1 MEGGTKFMKAE
12 DIKKI
17 AVVGAGD
24 MGHGIAEIAAMAGL
38 KVNLY
43 DIKQEFVDRG
53 KSKMKESLEKQVS
66 KQKMTADDMNK
77 AMNNIQG
84 FIVLKDAVKDVDYT
98 IEAAPE
104 ILDLKVKIFK
114 EIDQYAPKHAI
125 LASNTSNMSITK
137 MGASTKRPDKV
148 VGVHFFNPPVMML
161 LVEVIRGEKTSD
173 ETMAVSHD
181 LVLKL
186 KNFRGVMVPVRVERD
201 TPGFIYNRLGAP
213 VVLYLSQLFERGL
226 VNPEAIDAKIRS
238 IGAPMGPYEILDY
251 TGLDVNLH
259 GMEYFSETLSP
270 EFKVPS
276 WLKKMNEAGTLGKKT
291 GKGIFAW
298 PEGARPAIDM
308 SKADP
313 NFDPMDIICIQVNEG
328 TKLLEAGV
336 TKSVAEIDKAVVNG
350 GGSIIGPFTLAKGMG
365 WAKVAERC
373 EAISKKLGIKWFT
386 PTETLKKGNIQM

>member
-1 MEGGTKFMKAE
+1 MKAE

-38 KVNLY
+38 KVSLY
-43 DIKQEFVDRG
+43 DIKQEFVDKG
-53 KSKMKESLEKQVS
+53 KSKIKESLEKQVS
-66 KQKMTADDMNK
+66 KQKLTAEDMNK
-77 AMNNIQG
+77 AMGNIQG
-84 FIVLKDAVKDVDYT
+84 FIVLKDAVKDADYT

-114 EIDQYAPKHAI
+114 EIDQHAPKHAI

-161 LVEVIRGEKTSD
+161 LVEVIRGQKTSD
-173 ETMAVSHD
+173 ETMSVSHD
-181 LVLKL
+181 LVLKF
-186 KNFRGVMVPVRVERD
+186 KNFRGVMVPVRVEKD

-213 VVLYLSQLFERGL
+213 VGLYISVLYDRGL
-226 VNPEAIDAKIRS
+226 VNPEAVDAKIRS
-238 IGAPMGPYEILDY
+238 IGAPMGPYEIMDY

-270 EFKVPS
+270 EFKVPN

-291 GKGIFAW
+291 GKGIFTW
-298 PEGARPAIDM
+298 PGGARPTIDM

-350 GGSIIGPFTLAKGMG
+350 GGSIIGPFTLGKGMG

-373 EAISKKLGIKWFT
+373 EAISKKLGIKWFM
-386 PTETLKKGNIQM
+386 PTQTLKKGNIQI

>member
-1 MEGGTKFMKAE
+1 MKVE
-12 DIKKI
+12 DIKTI

-24 MGHGIAEIAAMAGL
+24 MGHGIAELAAMAGF

-43 DIKQEFVDRG
+43 DIKQEFVDKG
-53 KSKMKESLEKQVS
+53 KNRIKESLEKQVS
-66 KQKMTADDMNK
+66 KQKMAADDMNK
-77 AMNNIQG
+77 AMNHIYG
-84 FIVLKDAVKDVDYT
+84 FTVLKEAVKDIDYM

-114 EIDQYAPKHAI
+114 EIDEYAPKHAI

-137 MGASTKRPDKV
+137 MGNSTKRPDKV
-148 VGVHFFNPPVMML
+148 VGLHFFNPAVMML
-161 LVEVIRGEKTSD
+161 LVEVIRGQKTSE
-173 ETMAVSHD
+173 ETMTVSRD
-181 LVLKL
+181 LVLKF
-186 KNFRGVMVPVRVERD
+186 KNFRGVMVPVLVEKD

-213 VVLYLSQLFERGL
+213 VALYLSALYERGL

-270 EFKVPS
+270 EFKPHS
-276 WLKKMNEAGTLGKKT
+276 WLKKLNEAGMLGKKT
-291 GKGIFAW
+291 GKGIFTW
-298 PEGARPAIDM
+298 PGGARPTIDM

-328 TKLLEAGV
+328 TKLLEDGV
-336 TKSVAEIDKAVVNG
+336 TKSTVEIDKAIVNG
-350 GGSIIGPFTLAKGMG
+350 GGSIIGPFALGKGMG

-386 PTETLKKGNIQM
+386 PTETLKKGNIQI